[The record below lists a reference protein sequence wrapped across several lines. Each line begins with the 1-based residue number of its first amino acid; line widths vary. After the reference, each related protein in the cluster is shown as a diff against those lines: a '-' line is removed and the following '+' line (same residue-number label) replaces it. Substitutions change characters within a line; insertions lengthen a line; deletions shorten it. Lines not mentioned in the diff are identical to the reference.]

1 MTLIIALSCKDGI
14 VMASDG
20 QATSGSSGG
29 FVRRP
34 ISKIKQAGN
43 KVLWGGSGSVGILQK
58 ISLVFEGLQQDI
70 LTKSIFDPQIKQIVI
85 QNLFN
90 IRKNELERHRGLY
103 GIYGH
108 EKEQRETQL
117 ADLLIAEFGE
127 NGNHKIW
134 HINPDCWDELV
145 EEFGYGCT
153 GNGDIFA
160 YSSLKNFNI
169 KELSTNEGALLAYR
183 VIKDAIDVGAFGLGE
198 PIDVWIL
205 DRNGTKRLNKE
216 HMLAIRD
223 TCSLWFEAERETFKK
238 ILNKETETKK

>member
-1 MTLIIALSCKDGI
+1 MTLIIALACKYGI

-34 ISKIKQAGN
+34 ISKIKQNGN
-43 KVLWGGSGSVGILQK
+43 KVLWGGSGSVGMLQK
-58 ISLVFEGLQQDI
+58 ISSVFEGLQQDI
-70 LTKSIFDPQIKQIVI
+70 STKSIFEPQIKQTVL
-85 QNLFN
+85 QSLFN

-103 GIYGH
+103 GLYGP
-108 EKEQRETQL
+108 EKEQRETQV

-127 NGNHKIW
+127 NGSHKIW
-134 HINPDCWDELV
+134 HVNPDCCDELV

-160 YSSLKNFNI
+160 YSSLKNFNV
-169 KELSTNEGALLAYR
+169 KELSTNEGALLTYR
-183 VIKDAIDVGAFGLGE
+183 VIRDAIEVGAFGLGE
-198 PIDVWIL
+198 PIDIWVVNKDGI
-205 DRNGTKRLNKE
+205 KRLDKE

-238 ILNKETETKK
+238 ILNNESDTKN